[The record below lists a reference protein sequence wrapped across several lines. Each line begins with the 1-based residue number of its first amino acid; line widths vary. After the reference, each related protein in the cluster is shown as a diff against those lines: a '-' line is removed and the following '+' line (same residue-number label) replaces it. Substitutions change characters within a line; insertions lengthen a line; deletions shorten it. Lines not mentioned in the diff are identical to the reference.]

1 MQYILTGF
9 THDTGC
15 RVFAFEAVGKDRV
28 RGQYS
33 VRADLA
39 LIRKYGI
46 PVQELPLLCRGV
58 LERRDEQGDQQAF
71 IYSETDMRRRAD
83 DRAAVQA
90 AAASR
95 KAPRKPFVKDTST
108 TTWRSSLR
116 PAESRPPGSTAI

>member
-9 THDTGC
+9 THDMGC

-28 RGQYS
+28 REQYS

-58 LERRDEQGDQQAF
+58 LERRDEDGDQQAF
-71 IYSETDMRRRAD
+71 TYSETDMRRRAD
-83 DRAAVQA
+83 DRPAVR
-90 AAASR
+90 AASANR
-95 KAPRKPFVKDTST
+95 KAPRKPLVKDTGT
-108 TTWRSSLR
+108 TPWRRSL
-116 PAESRPPGSTAI
+116 PPPGRTAI